1 MKLSIEVI
9 LAAVFA
15 GTLGVGGLVRT
26 VYASQPQTQTAI
38 MPQHRSSSQIAQG
51 SAQGSMLPSL
61 SSEKPVAPEKNPP
74 GDIPDTQVF
83 VIYSSTAGGYKL
95 EVPEGWAR
103 QTNDKNVSFIEKLDG
118 VKVEISPETTAPTA
132 ATVKTKQVAKLEK
145 SDRAV
150 KVVDVKDVKLPGG
163 SAVLVQYALNSA
175 PEPVTGKQVRLEN
188 NSYIFFKHGK
198 LATLRLWAP
207 QGADNVDQWQRISRS
222 FRWL

>member
-1 MKLSIEVI
+1 MKLSIKVI
-9 LAAVFA
+9 LTAVFV

-26 VYASQPQTQTAI
+26 VYASQPQTQMAI
-38 MPQHRSSSQIAQG
+38 MPQHPSSSQIAQG
-51 SAQGSMLPSL
+51 SMLPSP

-83 VIYSSTAGGYKL
+83 VTYSSTARGYKL

-103 QTNDKNVSFIEKLDG
+103 RTNDQNVSFSEKLDG
-118 VKVEISPETTAPTA
+118 VKVEISPEATAPTA

-150 KVVDVKDVKLPGG
+150 KVVDVKDVLLPGG
-163 SAVLVQYALNSA
+163 SSVLVQYASNSA